1 MFLKENNLQM
11 FSTPNYDTMLPE
23 NRRILDHIREG
34 LGFVPN
40 MYAILTKSQHALSS
54 YLQFQNRPSLFQK
67 REKEVINLIVSQVN
81 GDLYGQAEHTMFCRL
96 NDFQVD
102 ELFNLRMLF
111 KHDDKKI
118 ESLAILVAE
127 ILKTKGK
134 IGELTL
140 KHFFSAGYSEAHLVE
155 LVLTIGEK
163 TILNY
168 LWRITQ
174 APIDFPPVAGM
185 TPL

>member
-1 MFLKENNLQM
+1 ML
-11 FSTPNYDTMLPE
+11 STPTYDKMLPE
-23 NRRILDHIREG
+23 NQRILDHIREG

-40 MYAILTKSQHALSS
+40 MYAILTKSRHALAS

-81 GDLYGQAEHTMFCRL
+81 GDLYGQAAHTMLCRL
-96 NDFQVD
+96 NDFQLD
-102 ELFNLRMLF
+102 ELFNLRMQF

-118 ESLAILVAE
+118 ESLAKLVAE
-127 ILKTKGK
+127 ILNTRGK
-134 IGELTL
+134 IRAQSLQD
-140 KHFFSAGYSEAHLVE
+140 FFSAAYTEAHLVE

-174 APIDFPPVAGM
+174 APIDFPPVSGM
-185 TPL
+185 TTL